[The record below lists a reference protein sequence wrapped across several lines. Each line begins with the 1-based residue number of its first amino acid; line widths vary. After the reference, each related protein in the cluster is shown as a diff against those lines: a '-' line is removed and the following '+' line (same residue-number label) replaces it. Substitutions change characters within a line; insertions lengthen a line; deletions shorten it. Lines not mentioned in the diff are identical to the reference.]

1 MSRTVF
7 LQAYFNTFHGFLDQL
22 SQVFPGDLDLP
33 AYKTTLSLVQRTHP
47 MMAVS
52 QVMETILPFEE
63 MIMTRNADFFL
74 KYGYSEFT
82 GNDTSLDPLIQKLK
96 TMWVVLTPVNQNI
109 VWDYIT
115 SLLRLGKKCQEM

>member
-33 AYKTTLSLVQRTHP
+33 SYKAALSLIQRTNP

-52 QVMETILPFEE
+52 QVMETIAPFES
-63 MIMTRNADFFL
+63 MIVARDADFFM

-82 GNDTSLDPLIQKLK
+82 AADTTLDPLIQKLK
-96 TMWVVLTPVNQNI
+96 TMWGGLTPKNQEV

-115 SLLRLGKKCQEM
+115 SLLQLGKKCQSM